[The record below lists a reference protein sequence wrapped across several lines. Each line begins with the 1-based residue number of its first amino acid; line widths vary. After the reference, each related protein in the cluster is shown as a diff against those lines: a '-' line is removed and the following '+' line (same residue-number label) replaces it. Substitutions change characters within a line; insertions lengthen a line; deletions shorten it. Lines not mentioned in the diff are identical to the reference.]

1 MMMTSQSFPVGKY
14 ARYKRATAFFLNWLA
29 RAGRR
34 ERGGNNLQLETFNDV
49 VEEILANPSTLTTEL
64 LQECS
69 KALAACQYAIELREH
84 VASFFSEHDEG
95 QASHQ
100 HFVELLRNW
109 HRALKSVVMGRS
121 KTIVQLEISER
132 ENYYEVLEVDDEY
145 LPDEDSFS
153 TAKQLPK
160 ATKVDRNP
168 VLQEAFADG
177 MKVEV
182 VCFFSELDELM
193 QGVCKAYGEVKREE
207 RTLVEATVVAKLAMD
222 SASALTAQ
230 LQLKYPALRTS
241 EDMYNVVRNI
251 DPVKFRHR
259 MATIHTKYLTDL
271 QDSLLNGDG
280 AVPYVPG
287 MFLMDFLG
295 VGTTLASFLTALP
308 IDTTKSLEVPTGCFG
323 EVYSEDRT
331 PHYVLLPDPSKM
343 NVFLLQQLPLLHK
356 TIMEKKVTTGSGHD
370 SSAPMESFMVL
381 MEKYFTC
388 REVTVPVVF
397 TCICWIKSVAALQGD
412 VGLGRNVSLTFRHST
427 ELMRN
432 IKETVAKGTV
442 RKAHNKSNNLLQLCA
457 DEIKRSTGRRYLSR
471 ANPLLA
477 GLTMLDH
484 HFKYLHMASE
494 ILLVTSRFRSF
505 GHVYNALVKEGYLEQ
520 ISSLDDLLEV
530 YSEMIFTPSRGAAT
544 RGSYY
549 RTLLLSVDLRSASVD
564 ALCRGEGLP
573 AGNEKFKK
581 RKVLHLSDVSDTYRL
596 MVRNDKS
603 GLNRSSW
610 ASILDDA
617 ANICSKEL
625 SQTRVLS
632 RDLLK
637 LNDELANVYVELC
650 AELKEGDW
658 YGQTITDTGADLIEQ
673 QKMEDGL
680 LQGSN
685 GPLSKSDRSFI
696 KAEIKKNSGLLGMIE
711 PTPACL
717 DTVEDST
724 NALDDNR
731 LCTLLHQAA
740 AGSAHDAELVEWM
753 IQMGALVL
761 QPTFHGQKQPQQN
774 DVTCSKVLL
783 SNAMAVHSAARAG
796 YGDIV
801 QILLEADQFADL
813 NTPTLHTKETLRT
826 WLLSMGIDVCSTLWF
841 GLELIFSLKTEAGDT
856 FLAGK
861 YAQYKRPTTFFLDM
875 LLRAHGKGRHAGQ
888 RVQLEA
894 LNDVVKETAADPSTF
909 VYISTEKTERHL
921 PLLYNALADRN
932 VAVQLGHD
940 LAPLGPFM
948 AIMDTFF
955 KTREVTLPVAFA
967 CICWMKFVAALQ
979 GRRGLGRNVSLT
991 FQHSKDLQKRIE
1003 EAVEN
1008 RKALLAYN
1016 KANSLLERCTGEIK
1030 HFVPLYHIARANPLF
1045 AGLTALNHQF
1055 QYLHIANEVLFA
1067 TSKLRAF
1074 GHLYNALVQEGHL
1087 ERNPFFDDVYDVYG
1101 QEVFAPSRAAAIHGA
1116 YYRTYLISSNLRVNL
1131 IEAVYRGE
1139 ELPAPSEAYKK
1150 KKAFHLSDV
1159 SEIFRLSRLNDKS
1172 ILKGGSW
1179 KDMLEDV
1186 ANLCSRELFETRVL
1200 SRDLLKLNE
1209 DLTDLFPELVRVLG
1223 QQDCF
1228 SNIMDNSVAGESRQQ
1243 RLSRALEESVM
1254 RKAMPLLDALQSDGS
1269 IDISAIP
1276 GAMSATVAMD
1286 ALLGKE
1292 LCSEIAAVI
1301 NAKFS
1306 TTSEVCEQIYFTYPA
1321 QPDFVTQEY
1330 GGPDPDTRRED
1341 YEQVFED

>member
-530 YSEMIFTPSRGAAT
+530 YSEMIFTPSRDAAT
-544 RGSYY
+544 R
-549 RTLLLSVDLRSASVD
+549 
-564 ALCRGEGLP
+564 
-573 AGNEKFKK
+573 
-581 RKVLHLSDVSDTYRL
+581 
-596 MVRNDKS
+596 

-673 QKMEDGL
+673 QKMEDGVIMILLQLLDGLQSDHGGPDFGGPVDMCKKAAAVIRKTFSTSSTVRSEKIFTILSRPDFISQEFDLKSDKSRVENDNCEQIFFKLMKL

-696 KAEIKKNSGLLGMIE
+696 KAEIKKNSGLLE
-711 PTPACL
+711 E
-717 DTVEDST
+717 V
-724 NALDDNR
+724 
-731 LCTLLHQAA
+731 
-740 AGSAHDAELVEWM
+740 
-753 IQMGALVL
+753 
-761 QPTFHGQKQPQQN
+761 
-774 DVTCSKVLL
+774 
-783 SNAMAVHSAARAG
+783 
-796 YGDIV
+796 
-801 QILLEADQFADL
+801 
-813 NTPTLHTKETLRT
+813 KETL
-826 WLLSMGIDVCSTLWF
+826 
-841 GLELIFSLKTEAGDT
+841 K
-856 FLAGK
+856 
-861 YAQYKRPTTFFLDM
+861 Q
-875 LLRAHGKGRHAGQ
+875 
-888 RVQLEA
+888 
-894 LNDVVKETAADPSTF
+894 KED
-909 VYISTEKTERHL
+909 EKWQDEK
-921 PLLYNALADRN
+921 
-932 VAVQLGHD
+932 VAVRLGRD

-1003 EAVEN
+1003 EAVEH

-1223 QQDCF
+1223 QHNCF
-1228 SNIMDNSVAGESRQQ
+1228 SSIMDNSVAGESRQQ
-1243 RLSRALEESVM
+1243 RLSRALEES
-1254 RKAMPLLDALQSDGS
+1254 
-1269 IDISAIP
+1269 
-1276 GAMSATVAMD
+1276 
-1286 ALLGKE
+1286 
-1292 LCSEIAAVI
+1292 
-1301 NAKFS
+1301 
-1306 TTSEVCEQIYFTYPA
+1306 IYFTYLA

-1330 GGPDPDTRRED
+1330 GGPDPDTRRD
-1341 YEQVFED
+1341 DSEQVFEDLMKLLRESDGPLSASDLSYLKAELKKDPNLLGLISSDPDPHDATKYRELSGHEDIVRVIPDNMMDMNIPTFHTKETLAHLAVKNGHKDLFNILRAFGLQIGADLRIKDGKGQSVSDVAIDREFDGFDINENMELESVTVLRDKLRKLAVSIITRLGNPFGDKTDDDYNARKLVQDMEDDVASYSQPSNPNSTRFHVRVVICSEAAYCLHLM

>member
-530 YSEMIFTPSRGAAT
+530 YSEMIFTPSRDAAT

-673 QKMEDGL
+673 QKMEDGVIMILLQLLDGLQSDHGGPDFGGPVDMCKKAAAVIRKTFSTSSTVRSEKIFTILSRPDFISQEFDLKSDKSRVENDNCEQIFFKLMKL

-753 IQMGALVL
+753 IQMGALAL

-813 NTPTLHTKETLRT
+813 NTPTLHTKETLAHLAVKHGHRR
-826 WLLSMGIDVCSTLWF
+826 LFNTLVWF
-841 GLELIFSLKTEAGDT
+841 GADLLAKDRGGRCACAMTADADWARGIAAYSVRLGRTPFNSVGKRDDCLEETERRRK
-856 FLAGK
+856 LA
-861 YAQYKRPTTFFLDM
+861 AIQSDEQDL
-875 LLRAHGKGRHAGQ
+875 
-888 RVQLEA
+888 
-894 LNDVVKETAADPSTF
+894 
-909 VYISTEKTERHL
+909 ISTPGCTS
-921 PLLYNALADRN
+921 PN
-932 VAVQLGHD
+932 
-940 LAPLGPFM
+940 
-948 AIMDTFF
+948 I
-955 KTREVTLPVAFA
+955 
-967 CICWMKFVAALQ
+967 
-979 GRRGLGRNVSLT
+979 
-991 FQHSKDLQKRIE
+991 QKRS
-1003 EAVEN
+1003 
-1008 RKALLAYN
+1008 RK
-1016 KANSLLERCTGEIK
+1016 R
-1030 HFVPLYHIARANPLF
+1030 
-1045 AGLTALNHQF
+1045 
-1055 QYLHIANEVLFA
+1055 
-1067 TSKLRAF
+1067 
-1074 GHLYNALVQEGHL
+1074 
-1087 ERNPFFDDVYDVYG
+1087 
-1101 QEVFAPSRAAAIHGA
+1101 
-1116 YYRTYLISSNLRVNL
+1116 SS
-1131 IEAVYRGE
+1131 
-1139 ELPAPSEAYKK
+1139 KK
-1150 KKAFHLSDV
+1150 KMRSGKTSVVEATPSA
-1159 SEIFRLSRLNDKS
+1159 S
-1172 ILKGGSW
+1172 GG
-1179 KDMLEDV
+1179 
-1186 ANLCSRELFETRVL
+1186 C
-1200 SRDLLKLNE
+1200 
-1209 DLTDLFPELVRVLG
+1209 
-1223 QQDCF
+1223 
-1228 SNIMDNSVAGESRQQ
+1228 
-1243 RLSRALEESVM
+1243 
-1254 RKAMPLLDALQSDGS
+1254 PLLDPTARSLHYSHT
-1269 IDISAIP
+1269 SAH
-1276 GAMSATVAMD
+1276 
-1286 ALLGKE
+1286 LG
-1292 LCSEIAAVI
+1292 
-1301 NAKFS
+1301 
-1306 TTSEVCEQIYFTYPA
+1306 
-1321 QPDFVTQEY
+1321 
-1330 GGPDPDTRRED
+1330 TRC
-1341 YEQVFED
+1341 Y